1 MCHCARTLV
10 CFSLPPLRFSG
21 LYESRALLSGKPK
34 QRACI
39 HYLIRSLKGLI
50 GLRVLWFLFHF
61 AMLMEEEPII

>member
-1 MCHCARTLV
+1 M
-10 CFSLPPLRFSG
+10 PLCTDSGLFFPVSAPFSG

>member
-1 MCHCARTLV
+1 M
-10 CFSLPPLRFSG
+10 PLCTDSGLFFPASVPLSG
-21 LYESRALLSGKPK
+21 LYETRALHSGKPK